1 MKEKDL
7 VVHHNYLNESILNL
21 TELEL
26 NLFIIVLYKMRRE
39 DEERVLFDAKEIK
52 MLVGARDKSY
62 KAFEKLTHTLQDKTL
77 YLKTMDGY
85 KRIKP
90 FPTLYFN
97 NKKKTIEIGIN
108 RDMVPFFK
116 ELKEQF
122 TQYSLKEF
130 LNLKSKHSK
139 RLYQLL
145 KQYESIGK
153 RSFEVKQLK
162 NYLEC
167 DTDSYARMYNFEK
180 RVLNKAKEEINE
192 NTSLNVD
199 YEKIKSGRAIKSL
212 DFSIEKSNKTTLSD
226 YEDTPSDKLVNLKL
240 GIGRIS
246 KNKDL
251 IDEVRIETKREEKE
265 KTTSSDYKT
274 TPFDKLLEEKLK
286 EKKTNKIQSGKE
298 KKAVKNKGTKK
309 DKTTPSDY
317 RDTLSDKLER
327 AIIKA
332 KRNLY
337 VSKAWNKRVDNKI
350 SKIMN
355 ENGEEYTLD
364 ILNRLY
370 VSVKQDIKTT
380 LVQYING
387 IMKNVGIEIKGKALS
402 SHNFTQLKEEK
413 TRNKKEIKGNNLLPK
428 GKKEEQVENKVKI
441 TLEEFE
447 KLDDK
452 TREELEKE
460 AIKLTI
466 KKEDISEKFLLDLKK
481 KSMKIYFN
489 TIKVNIGIK

>member
-52 MLVGARDKSY
+52 MLVGAKDKSY

-108 RDMVPFFK
+108 RDMIPFFK

-145 KQYESIGK
+145 KQYENIGK

-192 NTSLNVD
+192 NTSLSVD

-212 DFSIEKSNKTTLSD
+212 DFSIEKSDKTTLSD
-226 YEDTPSDKLVNLKL
+226 YKDTPSDKLVNLKL
-240 GIGRIS
+240 DIGKIS
-246 KNKDL
+246 KTKDL
-251 IDEVRIETKREEKE
+251 SDEIIVETKGIKKE
-265 KTTSSDYKT
+265 KTTSSDYKD
-274 TPFDKLLEEKLK
+274 TPSDKLLKKGVKVKKIDKTCGK
-286 EKKTNKIQSGKE
+286 EE
-298 KKAVKNKGTKK
+298 KKAAKKKVIKK

-317 RDTLSDKLER
+317 KDTLSDKLEK

-332 KRNLY
+332 RRNIY
-337 VSKAWNKRVDNKI
+337 VSKAWNKRADNKI
-350 SKIMN
+350 SKIIN
-355 ENGEEYTLD
+355 ENGEEYALD

-370 VSVKQDIKTT
+370 VSVKKDIKTT

-387 IMKNVGIEIKGKALS
+387 IMKNIRIEVKEKTLSNLNKA
-402 SHNFTQLKEEK
+402 KEEK
-413 TRNKKEIKGNNLLPK
+413 VRNEKEIKGNNLLPK
-428 GKKEEQVENKVKI
+428 ENKEELRNKEDEI

-447 KLDDK
+447 ELDEK
-452 TREELEKE
+452 TRNELEKE
-460 AIKLTI
+460 AIKLTM
-466 KKEDISEKFLLDLKK
+466 KKGGISEKFLSDLKK
-481 KSMKIYFN
+481 RSFRIYFN
-489 TIKVNIGIK
+489 TIKANIKKK